1 MEISQISQ
9 NTFSNALALL
19 KKSNLPTEDISEL
32 TKLFVATNNNEV
44 VGTVGIEFY
53 NDVALLRSLA
63 VKDAY
68 RSKGIGRQLV
78 NHIETFAKL
87 NGAKELVLL
96 TTTAA
101 DYFSKRAYQNIERN
115 NVPEEI
121 KKSSEFSSTCPSS
134 AIIMKKVL

>member
-96 TTTAA
+96 TTTAT

-121 KKSSEFSSTCPSS
+121 KKSSEFSLTCPSS

>member
-101 DYFSKRAYQNIERN
+101 DYFSKRAYR
-115 NVPEEI
+115 
-121 KKSSEFSSTCPSS
+121 SR
-134 AIIMKKVL
+134 

>member
-121 KKSSEFSSTCPSS
+121 KKSSEFSLTCPSS